1 MPANLP
7 LKEQF
12 NNKRVLFVF
21 SDPGGAKPVLA
32 LAQQLKEVLSASKI
46 VSDRQYGFFGDFE
59 ATVESFEKG
68 SESRIITDFNP
79 DIIFKGTSYTSDIER
94 SFISEGNKRGIKT
107 ISFIDHW
114 TNFKER
120 FTNPA
125 NETTYPTEVWVID
138 EKAKQLAIQAG
149 LPDSILKVSSNP
161 YYQYLKNWK
170 PTQSK
175 EDLFATL
182 GIPLQ
187 NKIILYAP
195 DPLTNNG
202 GKGFYGTDETEGL
215 AMLVTAIE
223 SIKEAKNYSL
233 IVKAHPNQNINLFDN
248 WLDSIESPVKSN
260 IKILKEGDVNTLI
273 YYSDIITG
281 FFSNFLIES
290 IILGKKV
297 IRLTKKLQNDSFP
310 LEEGVELA
318 NTDEEL
324 LQSLKKII

>member
-7 LKEQF
+7 LREQF

-32 LAQQLKEVLSASKI
+32 LTQQLKEIVSASKI
-46 VSDRQYGFFGDFE
+46 VSDRQYSFFGDFE
-59 ATVESFEKG
+59 ATVEGFEKG

-79 DIIFKGTSYTSDIER
+79 DIIFTGTSYTSDIER

-120 FTNPA
+120 FTNST
-125 NETTYPTEVWVID
+125 NETTYPAEVWVIN

-149 LPDSILKVSSNP
+149 LPDTIIKISSNP

-170 PTQSK
+170 P
-175 EDLFATL
+175 ELNREELFSSL
-182 GIPLQ
+182 NIPLQ
-187 NKIILYAP
+187 NKIVLYAP

-215 AMLVTAIE
+215 AMLVTALE
-223 SIKEAKNYSL
+223 NIKEAKNYSL
-233 IVKAHPNQNINLFDN
+233 IVKAHPNQNISLFDN
-248 WLDSIESPVKSN
+248 WLNSIESPVKSS
-260 IKILKEGDVNTLI
+260 IKILKEGDVNPLI
-273 YYSDIITG
+273 YYSDTIIG

-297 IRLTKKLQNDSFP
+297 IRLTKNLQNDSFP

-324 LQSLKKII
+324 RISLKKII